1 MLTTIKGIY
10 NNGQIVL
17 DEIPPTK
24 NKSKV
29 VVTFLEEIP
38 SPPFKKRSLGSL
50 KGKIGIPD
58 NFNEPLDDLKDYMY

>member
-10 NNGQIVL
+10 TDGQIVL
-17 DEIPPTK
+17 EETPFAKD
-24 NKSKV
+24 KSKV
-29 VVTFLEEIP
+29 VVTFLEEVQFT
-38 SPPFKKRSLGSL
+38 SQRRKLGSL